1 MKLQNLS
8 SVSPDVCMSLDS
20 NLKLQYASLKSSRIV
35 TKFYRI
41 TIVFASYYDRIR
53 VVLRSC
59 LGPITIVN
67 WILYD
72 RKFHRNDR
80 ISVKKIDFVRLREE
94 SNALCL
100 WMLA

>member
-1 MKLQNLS
+1 MYIR
-8 SVSPDVCMSLDS
+8 
-20 NLKLQYASLKSSRIV
+20 YASLKSSRIV

-53 VVLRSC
+53 VVLRSYLGTIVFVSYYDRIWVVLRSC